1 MINYTYYKVTVNNA
15 TGDSPYNGF
24 IDNTKP
30 FGYIQRSED
39 GSELTGYSSSLDN
52 ALMKVRGYV
61 RFTKIIQQIEQ
72 VINILDILNVVK
84 TGADE
89 NTEASVF
96 SMTLTFD
103 REMDFMQTLDENN
116 SGTILTG
123 ADAVKRFIARAL
135 SGNYV
140 ERIAFPNPTIVNA
153 TTLPY
158 GPETEYVTTGPIGN
172 NTLAQVE
179 SLITVEQIPDT
190 FPQTYIN
197 DPVV

>member
-1 MINYTYYKVTVNNA
+1 MINYTYYKVTINNA

-103 REMDFMQTLDENN
+103 REMDFMQTVDENN

-123 ADAVKRFIARAL
+123 PDAVKRFIARAL
-135 SGNYV
+135 SGNYN
-140 ERIAFPNPTIVNA
+140 EKIAFPNPVNANA

-158 GPETEYVTTGPIGN
+158 GPETLMVQTGPIGN
-172 NTLAQVE
+172 KNLTDIE
-179 SLITVEQIPDT
+179 SLITVSKVSDT
-190 FPQTYIN
+190 FPQSYIT
-197 DPVV
+197 DPAV